1 MLAVGFTARPG
12 YQMARTPV
20 LPLFAEELAADVWLI
35 GLIVGAST
43 ITGVFLKFP
52 AGGLSDVLGR
62 RSILLLGAAFF
73 AFPPFLYLLVDEPY
87 TLLGLRFVHG
97 AATAIFSPVAAAAV
111 SDLFQESR
119 GEKLGWFASANEMG
133 SAFGPLIAGVILG
146 SLAVGGLSTLYRG
159 PSYAPKDC
167 RSTECVV
174 PLPALNITNNG
185 TRLESM
191 IS

>member
-1 MLAVGFTARPG
+1 MVGFTARLG

-43 ITGVFLKFP
+43 VTGVFLKFP
-52 AGGLSDVLGR
+52 AGALSDVLGR
-62 RSILLLGAAFF
+62 R
-73 AFPPFLYLLVDEPY
+73 
-87 TLLGLRFVHG
+87 R
-97 AATAIFSPVAAAAV
+97 
-111 SDLFQESR
+111 
-119 GEKLGWFASANEMG
+119 M
-133 SAFGPLIAGVILG
+133 PLDGYRER
-146 SLAVGGLSTLYRG
+146 YRG
-159 PSYAPKDC
+159 PSYASKDC

-174 PLPALNITNNG
+174 RLPALNITNNG